1 MLSWGVALGA
11 AHALGALATS
21 RTFFQPDEYW
31 QTLEI
36 AHRIVFGYGY
46 QTWEWRGEAPI
57 RSVVHPALF
66 VPLYAVLKETGLD
79 SSAYLMVGVLANAVH
94 GTGTV
99 AGSDRHGR
107 RRCVFSPRAATR
119 RRGARVRLGK

>member
-1 MLSWGVALGA
+1 MLAAVACFLARVAGA
-11 AHALGALATS
+11 WATS

-46 QTWEWRGEAPI
+46 QTWEWTGASPI

-66 VPLYAVLKETGLD
+66 VPLYAVLKHTGADQSAFWMVCSFRGFRSLLYSCRLSLLLSNRR
-79 SSAYLMVGVLANAVH
+79 SSRRWATYAFTAWQ
-94 GTGTV
+94 TG
-99 AGSDRHGR
+99 
-107 RRCVFSPRAATR
+107 
-119 RRGARVRLGK
+119 